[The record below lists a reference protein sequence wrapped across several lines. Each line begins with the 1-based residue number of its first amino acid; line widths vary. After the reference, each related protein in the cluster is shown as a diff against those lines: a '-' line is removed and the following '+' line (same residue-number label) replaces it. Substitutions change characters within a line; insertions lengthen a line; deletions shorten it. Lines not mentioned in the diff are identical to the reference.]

1 VLTQET
7 SFGSVYWSF
16 EGFLVASD
24 ALLPKSWMMVQ
35 AAVHASLTAYEQER
49 AKRVSMIQ
57 EKLNCVIGV

>member
-1 VLTQET
+1 
-7 SFGSVYWSF
+7 VYCSF